1 MIYRKHIQ
9 REYLAAQRRERFPHT
24 SLPIWLDEA
33 IPVIGLLATFGLA
46 VFFVAMGWA

>member
-9 REYLAAQRRERFPHT
+9 REYLAATRERFPHT

-33 IPVIGLLATFGLA
+33 IPVIGFIATFGIA